1 LEPPVTKVKRS
12 YDASRRREQ
21 ARARR
26 LAVVLAARDLFER
39 DGFRPTTMAAI
50 AAHAGVSAEM
60 VYKGFGSKAAL
71 AKAVFDLVIAGDDEP
86 VPVAARPAML
96 AVRAEPDVRRKIAMF
111 AGGLAQRQAR
121 SARVQILIRDGR
133 HVDDSLAPVWA
144 KLNEEGLAGMTMLGR
159 HLLETGQLRD
169 GIGLDEVRDVLWTY
183 LAIDTYERLVLTQG
197 WPPERYSRWLSHAVT
212 SALCP

>member
-1 LEPPVTKVKRS
+1 MAKVKRS

-26 LAVVLAARDLFER
+26 LGVVLAALDLFER
-39 DGFRPTTMAAI
+39 DGFRPTTI
-50 AAHAGVSAEM
+50 AAVAARAGVSPES

-71 AKAVFDLVIAGDDEP
+71 AKAVFDLVIAGDDAP
-86 VPVAARPAML
+86 VPVAERPAAQ
-96 AVRAEPDVRRKIAMF
+96 AVRDEPDVHRKIAMF
-111 AGGLAQRQAR
+111 VAGLAQRQAR

-144 KLNEEGLAGMTMLGR
+144 KLNDESLAGMTMLGR
-159 HLLETGQLRD
+159 HLLQTGQLRD
-169 GIGLDEVRDVLWTY
+169 GIDLGEVRDVLWNY

-197 WPPERYSRWLSHAVT
+197 WPLERYSHWLAHAIT
-212 SALCP
+212 SAICP

>member
-1 LEPPVTKVKRS
+1 LEPAVTEVKRS

-39 DGFRPTTMAAI
+39 DGFRPTTIAAI
-50 AAHAGVSAEM
+50 AAHAGVSAES

-71 AKAVFDLVIAGDDEP
+71 AKAVFDLGLAGDDEP
-86 VPVAARPAML
+86 VPIANRPAMR
-96 AVRAEPDVRRKIAMF
+96 AVHDEPDVRRKIRMF
-111 AGGLAQRQAR
+111 VEGLAQRQAR
-121 SARVQILIRDGR
+121 SAGVQILIRDGR

-144 KLNEEGLAGMTMLGR
+144 KLNDEALVGMTMLGR
-159 HLLETGQLRD
+159 HLLDTGQLRA
-169 GIGLDEVRDVLWTY
+169 GIGLDEVRDVLWNY

-197 WPPERYSRWLSHAVT
+197 WPLDRYAAWLAHAMT
-212 SALCP
+212 SAICP